1 MVYVPGP
8 NAERRSP
15 QLITP
20 DGMVLGLQL
29 DEGRTFT
36 RLLEELTVPLGR
48 GDLFVLY
55 TDGMTEAMNSDG
67 DCFGDT
73 RLADLIAQHADLAA
87 DQLRERILRE
97 IDAFTGSAL
106 QQDDMTMVLLRVEQ
120 VGPTVGAP
128 ALAHAD
134 A

>member
-1 MVYVPGP
+1 M
-8 NAERRSP
+8 
-15 QLITP
+15 T
-20 DGMVLGLQL
+20 
-29 DEGRTFT
+29 GRTI
-36 RLLEELTVPLGR
+36 LKTVKNREVTIPLGR

-55 TDGMTEAMNSDG
+55 TDGMTEAMNSAG

-73 RLADLIAQHADLAA
+73 RLADLIAQHADLPAE
-87 DQLRERILRE
+87 QLRERILRE

-106 QQDDMTMVLLRVEQ
+106 QQDDMTMVLLRVEH
-120 VGPTVGAP
+120 VGHPVDEP